1 MAHDE
6 FNSGVRHGF
15 GMAKFAVRDIDKQ
28 ISDYEGE
35 DIYKVGKSNLYN
47 IKKDFLH
54 EIYGAIKKE
63 MENEVH
69 ENDY

>member
-15 GMAKFAVRDIDKQ
+15 SMAKLSLRDIDRKT
-28 ISDYEGE
+28 SDCEGE
-35 DIYKVGKSNLYN
+35 DIYKVGKNNLYN
-47 IKKDFLH
+47 IKKDFLY
-54 EIYGAIKKE
+54 EIYEAIQKS
-63 MENEVH
+63 MEEEVH